1 MKVTFEDRPALHGT
15 RIAIA
20 TLDAPRQLNALVC
33 R

>member
-20 TLDAPRQLNALVC
+20 TLTPHGNSTP
-33 R
+33 